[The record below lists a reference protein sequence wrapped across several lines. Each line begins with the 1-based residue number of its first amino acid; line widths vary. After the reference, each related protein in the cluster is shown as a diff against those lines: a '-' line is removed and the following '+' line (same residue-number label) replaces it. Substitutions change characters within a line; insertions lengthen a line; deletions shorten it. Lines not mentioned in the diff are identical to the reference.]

1 MTRWI
6 PATLAAAFL
15 VSACRDGATPVA
27 PGGPRA
33 DLAGGRAQLVPGQ
46 YVVVLKPD
54 VQDVVGTASA
64 LVAAHGGTLL
74 FTYQYALKGFAAQLP
89 DQAAAALVQHPLVA
103 GVYQDQEVHTLFPQS
118 NPDWGLDRVDQVD
131 LPLSGTYDYGATGN
145 TVRVYI
151 IDTGI
156 RQSHVDFGGRAIP
169 GQDEIGDGFG
179 TNDCF
184 GHGTHVSGTSGGYT
198 YGMAKGVVLVAV
210 RVLNCFG
217 SGTDA
222 QVIAGIDYVTAQKNA
237 NPTVPSVANMSLGG
251 GFFQP
256 LNTAVENSI
265 AAGVVYAVAAGNSGA
280 PDACNTSPASAP
292 DALTVGATDI
302 NDNMASFSSFGPCV
316 DIFAPGVNTTS
327 DWNNGDQ
334 STNTIS
340 GTSMATPHVAGAAA
354 LYLETTPGATP
365 AQVHDA
371 LIGNA
376 TPNRINGIPAG
387 SGTVN
392 LLLYTGFIATGSPVP
407 APPVA
412 SFTYMCPKQG
422 GGRTCTFSG
431 SATGAPG
438 SPFTWDFGDGTT
450 GTGMTVT
457 HSYSRRGT
465 YQVKLTVQG
474 GEGQT
479 NTRLK
484 SVTTGTSG

>member
-1 MTRWI
+1 MSRAPRAGWSRRTAARCCSRTSTRSR
-6 PATLAAAFL
+6 
-15 VSACRDGATPVA
+15 VSPPSSPIKRRPRWCNIRSLPEGTRTRRRTRSSRRRTPVGGSTAWTRPISRSTAPTSTARRATP
-27 PGGPRA
+27 GE
-33 DLAGGRAQLVPGQ
+33 D
-46 YVVVLKPD
+46 
-54 VQDVVGTASA
+54 
-64 LVAAHGGTLL
+64 
-74 FTYQYALKGFAAQLP
+74 
-89 DQAAAALVQHPLVA
+89 
-103 GVYQDQEVHTLFPQS
+103 
-118 NPDWGLDRVDQVD
+118 
-131 LPLSGTYDYGATGN
+131 
-145 TVRVYI
+145 
-151 IDTGI
+151 GI
-156 RQSHVDFGGRAIP
+156 H
-169 GQDEIGDGFG
+169 DGFG
-179 TNDCF
+179 TDDCF
-184 GHGTHVSGTSGGYT
+184 GHGPHVSGTSGGYT

-256 LNTAVENSI
+256 LNDAVENSI
-265 AAGVVYAVAAGNSGA
+265 AAGVVYAIAAGNSGA

-292 DALTVGATDI
+292 NALTVGATDI

-354 LYLETTPGATP
+354 LYLETNPSATP
-365 AQVHDA
+365 AQVTAA
-371 LIGNA
+371 LTGNA
-376 TPNRINGIPAG
+376 TPGRINGIPA
-387 SGTVN
+387 GTVN
-392 LLLYTGFIATGSPVP
+392 LLLYTGFITTGTPVP
-407 APPVA
+407 PPPVA
-412 SFTYMCPKQG
+412 SFTYICPKQG
-422 GGRTCTFSG
+422 GGRTCTFTG
-431 SATGAPG
+431 SATDAPG

>member
-6 PATLAAAFL
+6 PATLAAAL
-15 VSACRDGATPVA
+15 AVTACRDATPPLS
-27 PGGPRA
+27 PGGLRT
-33 DLAGGRAQLVPGQ
+33 DLAGGSVQVVPGQ
-46 YVVVLKPD
+46 YVVVLKPEVRD
-54 VQDVVGTASA
+54 VAGTASG
-64 LVAAHGGTLL
+64 LVAAHGGALL

-89 DQAAAALVQHPLVA
+89 DQAAAVLAQHPLVA
-103 GVYQDQEVHTLFPQS
+103 GVYQDQEVHAVYTQS

-131 LPLSGTYDYGATGN
+131 LPLGNGYSYGATGN
-145 TVRVYI
+145 TVHVYI

-256 LNTAVENSI
+256 LNDAVENSI
-265 AAGVVYAVAAGNSGA
+265 TAGVVYAVAAGNSAA
-280 PDACNTSPASAP
+280 PDACNTSPASTP

>member
-6 PATLAAAFL
+6 PATLAAAL
-15 VSACRDGATPVA
+15 AVTACRDATPPLS
-27 PGGPRA
+27 PGGLRS
-33 DLAGGRAQLVPGQ
+33 DLAGGSVQVVPGQ
-46 YVVVLKPD
+46 YVVVLKPEVRD
-54 VQDVVGTASA
+54 VAGTASG
-64 LVAAHGGTLL
+64 LVAAHGGRLL

-103 GVYQDQEVHTLFPQS
+103 GVYQDQEAHTLFPQS
-118 NPDWGLDRVDQVD
+118 NPDWGLDRVDQTD
-131 LPLSGTYDYGATGN
+131 LPLNSTYEYGATGN

-169 GQDEIGDGFG
+169 GEDEIHDGFG
-179 TNDCF
+179 TDDCF
-184 GHGTHVSGTSGGYT
+184 GHGTHVAGTSGGYT

-256 LNTAVENSI
+256 LNDAVENSI
-265 AAGVVYAVAAGNSGA
+265 AAGVVYAIAAGNSGA

-292 DALTVGATDI
+292 NALTVGATDI

-354 LYLETTPGATP
+354 LYLETNPSATP
-365 AQVHDA
+365 AQVTAA
-371 LIGNA
+371 LTGNA
-376 TPNRINGIPAG
+376 TPGRINGIPA
-387 SGTVN
+387 GTVN
-392 LLLYTGFIATGSPVP
+392 LLLYTGFITTGTPVP
-407 APPVA
+407 PPPVA
-412 SFTYMCPKQG
+412 SFTYICPKQG
-422 GGRTCTFSG
+422 GGRTCTFTG
-431 SATGAPG
+431 SATDAPG

>member
-1 MTRWI
+1 M
-6 PATLAAAFL
+6 
-15 VSACRDGATPVA
+15 
-27 PGGPRA
+27 
-33 DLAGGRAQLVPGQ
+33 
-46 YVVVLKPD
+46 
-54 VQDVVGTASA
+54 
-64 LVAAHGGTLL
+64 
-74 FTYQYALKGFAAQLP
+74 
-89 DQAAAALVQHPLVA
+89 DQ
-103 GVYQDQEVHTLFPQS
+103 T
-118 NPDWGLDRVDQVD
+118 D
-131 LPLSGTYDYGATGN
+131 LPLNSTYEYGATGN

-169 GQDEIGDGFG
+169 GEDEIHDGFG
-179 TNDCF
+179 TDDCF
-184 GHGTHVSGTSGGYT
+184 GHGTHVAGTSGGYT

-256 LNTAVENSI
+256 LNDAVENSI
-265 AAGVVYAVAAGNSGA
+265 AAGVVYAIAAGNSGA

-292 DALTVGATDI
+292 NALTVGATDI

-354 LYLETTPGATP
+354 LYLETNPSATP
-365 AQVHDA
+365 AQVTAA
-371 LIGNA
+371 LTGNA
-376 TPNRINGIPAG
+376 TPGRINGIPA
-387 SGTVN
+387 GTVN
-392 LLLYTGFIATGSPVP
+392 LLLYTGFITTGTPVP
-407 APPVA
+407 PPPVA
-412 SFTYMCPKQG
+412 SFTYICPKQG
-422 GGRTCTFSG
+422 GGRTCTFTG
-431 SATGAPG
+431 SATDAPG